1 MPNYYFMRSPIT
13 LLKKLNCYFLLILV
27 LCSYSGFS
35 QDDFETWPL
44 SFDLTDSGIT
54 VTEETTIVDEGDSS
68 ASVEVTTGSQSSTDW
83 RKDINL
89 TSGVTYKIS
98 FRIYHTEGNVRT
110 RIYCDG
116 WQNYSTYGTTGSWQT
131 LSYDFT
137 PSSTQ
142 SYDIGLRFYDIG
154 PFDGSEIVYVDN
166 FTIGAPITYSSN
178 TTISDSQ
185 TYGVVTIN
193 AGVTLTVA
201 KTGNLT
207 VNSDIINSGTI
218 VLESDSN
225 QFGSI
230 IYKGASSETITYN
243 RYVNSLSNGEGWDL
257 IGSPVNGLQISSF
270 VTTNADG
277 GSSPLATGNGS
288 DAGASG
294 EYAIGVYD
302 NSVASGHA
310 DEWINY
316 TSGTAVGSTQFT
328 PGKGYSMA
336 TDSGATLAFT
346 GTVDVDA
353 TETIAIEDYTDGSG
367 TVWNL
372 IANPYPSFITIGPT
386 STTDTFLEV
395 NDDVI
400 DDTYVGVYGYDA
412 DTDGDGTGQLYDI
425 YNNTSSGKIAPGQ
438 GFFVAARSTTSATIT
453 FKEEMQTTSTG
464 DDFISGDA
472 MNDSYEVLL
481 KLYHEDNIKG
491 KTKLYFKDI
500 LTLGLDPGWD
510 AGAFNQNAAIM
521 TRLLEED
528 EGHGLAINA
537 MSTDDMDDVVIPLV
551 INEEA
556 GQEFRVN
563 LHTSTIGEIN
573 IYLEDTELSTLT
585 LLNEEDFVMTPT
597 SDLEGVG
604 RFYIHLTADTLSDGD
619 VNTSLLNA
627 YKKVDQNYI
636 TIEGLSTQVTSTE
649 VSLFN
654 ILGTKVM
661 GATLDNTSNTQMI
674 STNGLSTG
682 IYVIKLESGV
692 NQLTKKLIIK

>member
-1 MPNYYFMRSPIT
+1 MKLSIS
-13 LLKKLNCYFLLILV
+13 LLNKLNSYFLLILV
-27 LCSYSGFS
+27 LSSYSGFS

-44 SFDLTDSGIT
+44 SFDVTDSGIT

-68 ASVEVTTGSQSSTDW
+68 ASVEVTTTNQSNTDW
-83 RKDINL
+83 RKNINL

-98 FRIYHTEGNVRT
+98 FKIYHTEGAVRA

-116 WQNYSTYGTTGSWQT
+116 WRNYSVYGTTGSWQT

-137 PSSTQ
+137 PSSTD
-142 SYDIGLRFYDIG
+142 SFDIGLRFYDIG
-154 PFDGSEIVYVDN
+154 AFDGSEIVYVDD
-166 FTIGAPITYSSN
+166 FTIGAPITYSSD

-185 TYGVVTIN
+185 TYGEVTIN
-193 AGVTLTVA
+193 EGVTLTIA

-207 VNSDIINSGTI
+207 VNTDIINSGTI

-230 IYKGASSETITYN
+230 IYKGSSTDETITYN
-243 RYVNSLSNGEGWDL
+243 RYVNALGGGLGWDL

-270 VTTNADG
+270 VTTND
-277 GSSPLATGNGS
+277 SPLATGNGS
-288 DAGASG
+288 GAGASG
-294 EYAIGVYD
+294 EYAIGYYD
-302 NSVASGHA
+302 NSAN
-310 DEWINY
+310 EWTNY
-316 TSGTAVGSTQFT
+316 TSATVGSIQFI
-328 PGKGYSMA
+328 PGKGYQMA
-336 TDSGATLAFT
+336 TDSGATVAFT
-346 GTVDVDA
+346 GTIDVAA
-353 TETIAIEDYTDGSG
+353 TETISVENFDDGSG
-367 TVWNL
+367 TQWVL
-372 IANPYPSFITIGPT
+372 LSNPYPSFIRIGPN

-412 DTDGDGTGQLYDI
+412 ETSLDALYDV
-425 YNNTSSGKIAPGQ
+425 YNNTSTTKIAPGQ
-438 GFFVAARSTTSATIT
+438 GFMVAARSNDAATIT

-464 DDFISGDA
+464 DDFISG
-472 MNDSYEVLL
+472 NFLEDSQEIVI
-481 KLYHEDNIKG
+481 KLYHENNVIG
-491 KTKLYFKDI
+491 STKLYFKDI

-510 AGAFNQNAAIM
+510 AGAFDQNSALM
-521 TRLLEED
+521 TRLVEED

-537 MSTDDMDDVVIPLV
+537 MSTEDMDDVVIPLE
-551 INEEA
+551 INQTS

-563 LHTSTIGEIN
+563 LHTSTIGQVN
-573 IYLEDTELSTLT
+573 TYLEDTELQTLT

-597 SDLEGVG
+597 IDLSDAG
-604 RFYIHLTADTLSDGD
+604 RFYIHLTSDTLSNEE

-627 YKKVDQNYI
+627 YKKADNNYI
-636 TIEGLSTQVTSTE
+636 TIEGLSTQAASTK
-649 VSLFN
+649 VSLYN

-661 GATLDNTSNTQMI
+661 DATLDNTTNTQTV

-682 IYVIKLESGV
+682 IYVVKLVSGE